1 MLKKIDW
8 IYYSNNSKSIQKKS
22 MSIESFYLG
31 ECASPVFLSSSASTP
46 CDQRLP
52 CPPSHLINNDI
63 YLSAITTDNEQQ
75 KQEQGQEQQQH
86 KSIQTTQLSQ
96 STSDSHAI
104 ISKDNSSIP
113 TIQNNKSLIDLPHK
127 TNNNNNKIKYFFKLL
142 KPSIY
147 KKRNKKIHL
156 KASVSFTSNAN
167 SSNESEEIRSNS
179 SASRRID
186 NENNNRIKVSSKRPT
201 AVGRSATTKKR
212 TSGVL
217 IANPLVNTQCLD
229 VDASNM
235 ILYRN
240 RMSLNRRKLNRA
252 SFKLHGQTNS
262 KLKATKAASKAKR
275 AFSMIAPIR
284 SFQLPQVSN
293 QVKDN
298 NASSRKQLTMYQNYA
313 SSSLSKE
320 LTWYKLE
327 ELDHYYKILG
337 NNYH

>member
-1 MLKKIDW
+1 M
-8 IYYSNNSKSIQKKS
+8 
-22 MSIESFYLG
+22 
-31 ECASPVFLSSSASTP
+31 
-46 CDQRLP
+46 
-52 CPPSHLINNDI
+52 
-63 YLSAITTDNEQQ
+63 
-75 KQEQGQEQQQH
+75 
-86 KSIQTTQLSQ
+86 
-96 STSDSHAI
+96 
-104 ISKDNSSIP
+104 
-113 TIQNNKSLIDLPHK
+113 
-127 TNNNNNKIKYFFKLL
+127 
-142 KPSIY
+142 
-147 KKRNKKIHL
+147 
-156 KASVSFTSNAN
+156 
-167 SSNESEEIRSNS
+167 
-179 SASRRID
+179 
-186 NENNNRIKVSSKRPT
+186 SSKRPT
-201 AVGRSATTKKR
+201 VVGRSATTKKR

-229 VDASNM
+229 VDTSKM

-320 LTWYKLE
+320 LTWYKL
-327 ELDHYYKILG
+327 DHYYKILG